1 MLSSQL
7 GLKVRK
13 SVCTSLLRCR
23 AWLWFQ
29 QRHFIFLGLN
39 SQSFKKKKGHN
50 AAHFLEIF
58 SLKMNPQV
66 TLNNLR
72 QGTGDSSTAG
82 EQEAGCGLLKAGSFA
97 VMLLCRIVA

>member
-1 MLSSQL
+1 MQ
-7 GLKVRK
+7 
-13 SVCTSLLRCR
+13 
-23 AWLWFQ
+23 
-29 QRHFIFLGLN
+29 HI
-39 SQSFKKKKGHN
+39 
-50 AAHFLEIF
+50 FLEIF

-97 VMLLCRIVA
+97 VILLCRIVAWPDAKLLLYVFILLESLCVINRSTWQ

>member
-39 SQSFKKKKGHN
+39 SQSFKNKKRAQCSTFFRN
-50 AAHFLEIF
+50 VFLENE
-58 SLKMNPQV
+58 STGNPQ
-66 TLNNLR
+66 
-72 QGTGDSSTAG
+72 QS
-82 EQEAGCGLLKAGSFA
+82 EAGNREIAQQLENRRQ
-97 VMLLCRIVA
+97 VVDY

>member
-1 MLSSQL
+1 
-7 GLKVRK
+7 
-13 SVCTSLLRCR
+13 
-23 AWLWFQ
+23 
-29 QRHFIFLGLN
+29 
-39 SQSFKKKKGHN
+39 
-50 AAHFLEIF
+50 
-58 SLKMNPQV
+58 MNPQV